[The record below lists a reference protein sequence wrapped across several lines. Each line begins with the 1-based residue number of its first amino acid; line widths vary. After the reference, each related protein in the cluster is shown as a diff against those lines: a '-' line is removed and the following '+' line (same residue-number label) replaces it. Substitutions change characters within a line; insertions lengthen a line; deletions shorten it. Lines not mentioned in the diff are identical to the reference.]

1 MHVSAD
7 FNCEN
12 IKTQNVDVENIL
24 VKRKKNERKKKK
36 KHSLNSS
43 FKSCAY

>member
-12 IKTQNVDVENIL
+12 IKTQNADVENIL
-24 VKRKKNERKKKK
+24 VKRKKKREGKKKK
-36 KHSLNSS
+36 NTL
-43 FKSCAY
+43 